1 MSCIHTNYPYLF
13 HSFIGVDTTTTL
25 FFKIPWEQRG
35 FSGGE
40 QSGKDKKA
48 PVVKKIFKAALRFDI
63 DNLFSIQ
70 NVEPVGDLDI
80 LVTPGRELNGLRS

>member
-1 MSCIHTNYPYLF
+1 M
-13 HSFIGVDTTTTL
+13 DATTAL
-25 FFKIPWEQRG
+25 FFKITWEQRV

-40 QSGKDKKA
+40 QKGKAKKA
-48 PVVKKIFKAALRFDI
+48 GVVEKIFKAALGFDI

-80 LVTPGRELNGLRS
+80 LVTLGRELNGL